1 MVVHVVLRTVLRFAG
16 IFGRIVFG
24 GRGSRGAGRGGV
36 FCGAKRAIFALS
48 CAVLRLQLVEL
59 WAAGLLGFELTAYP
73 PPSALLLVT
82 PFFFFSH
89 RLVTGQSAIP
99 GQSEKQ
105 GEKNRVRGVVL
116 AKKKKEKK
124 EIRGP
129 AVFQAMQ
136 HREEVRKETCK

>member
-1 MVVHVVLRTVLRFAG
+1 MRFAG

-24 GRGSRGAGRGGV
+24 GRGVGGAGRGGV
-36 FCGAKRAIFALS
+36 FCGAKRAIFALN
-48 CAVLRLQLVEL
+48 CAVLQLQLVEL

-73 PPSALLLVT
+73 LPLPYYLSR
-82 PFFFFSH
+82 PFSFFSH

-116 AKKKKEKK
+116 AKKKRRSGAPRFFRLCN
-124 EIRGP
+124 IG
-129 AVFQAMQ
+129 
-136 HREEVRKETCK
+136 RKCA

>member
-1 MVVHVVLRTVLRFAG
+1 MRFAG

-24 GRGSRGAGRGGV
+24 GRGVGGAGRGGV

-59 WAAGLLGFELTAYP
+59 LWAAGLLGFELTAYP
-73 PPSALLLVT
+73 LCPTCHP

-116 AKKKKEKK
+116 AKKKGDPGP
-124 EIRGP
+124 RGFSGY
-129 AVFQAMQ
+129 A
-136 HREEVRKETCK
+136 T